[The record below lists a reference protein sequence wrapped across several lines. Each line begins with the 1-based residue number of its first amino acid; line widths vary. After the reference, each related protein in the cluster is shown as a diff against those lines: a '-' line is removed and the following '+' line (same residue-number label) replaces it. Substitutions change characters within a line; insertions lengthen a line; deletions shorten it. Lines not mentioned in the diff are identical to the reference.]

1 MKLTCFSSTR
11 VWERLSHAARCLNP
25 EAINGFIVI
34 TTDQIT
40 ICDQLTH
47 LLTHL
52 LTPMSAM
59 GMLFSG
65 FFLIYVW

>member
-47 LLTHL
+47 LLT
-52 LTPMSAM
+52 PISAM

-65 FFLIYVW
+65 FFLIYAW

>member
-47 LLTHL
+47 LLT
-52 LTPMSAM
+52 PISAM

-65 FFLIYVW
+65 FFLICVW